1 MGMDNIQLKQEDI
14 LDGQPVLSDINPV
27 TNTRSVD
34 NPNTGEKLD
43 ETIARMWS
51 VINNKLT
58 RIVNSVNGRTGVV
71 VLTAEDV
78 GLGDVDN
85 VSYAEIKQWVR
96 ETMEAEFANRA
107 MKLYGSLAEVQ
118 AIAATNDKSYA
129 WAPFFCDTISSTDKH
144 SAIGFY
150 KWDPI
155 NNILAYEYKAV
166 NVIGGTDLSIEYDAN
181 GIIKVKIHP
190 DEHALYVEDDAGGSG
205 LRIDESK
212 LRGNV
217 YHMNGLYG
225 DGTQTQQLPDSTS
238 LLALYS
244 EWKTDQNTKV
254 SIYINDIPSNTG
266 GNDNYFNS
274 EWEGRL
280 VKGDMIITNF
290 AFKDI
295 SGTGITADTG
305 LMGQQ
310 PAIGVVTA
318 APDDPEGNDS
328 YEIKFYTIRTFIGNQ
343 YGFGLKYFDTHS
355 DDAGNGTSTGQLGI
369 FPLHALR
376 TFGDGIKENLSGLN
390 IYYSGRPNVGSP
402 SSAASRP
409 GSPSFFTPWGPESID
424 SLNINGIRVAT
435 DTTLATYASE
445 TLRPSRDMYYDYET
459 RSLCYFGSARARN
472 WVPPQWVTTLH
483 TEIATTPEERIA
495 NQIPENGYSS
505 NLSAITINLNKMVR
519 VVDKEVAHNAWT
531 YLFSDISGIKFIEP
545 PDIVGGSIT
554 DKYMN
559 LSEIGMNDGKD
570 AVGNELTRDERLYN
584 WTSGGIAV
592 NIGKFLE
599 IRPTNTEKA
608 VEYSNGGKVQVRI
621 GPGLTE
627 QVEYVITTEEPQ
639 NFERPDVYSKYYYLA
654 ADNVT
659 FRPLEYQY
667 FYDPAEPELWENK
680 YFDYYVL
687 RYVNV
692 SGETAPAWE
701 ADTYYEKGAGEY
713 EYILTTEQPLDWSTS
728 YRNYYTATDEFEPV
742 ARVYD
747 GNIPEWIPE
756 TFYYRSPLTWDL
768 AEFRHTDIYERREYN
783 RITIKPDPETLG
795 FNENGEL
802 TVIGGVGGKNI
813 RYVDYRGCFFDTVPG
828 QEVGDVV
835 VLGSGLKITG
845 GSIPLDMNLGLATK
859 KAYVADTLD
868 NSGMGELL
876 EYYIDHPVGGT
887 APTTATFQ
895 NIDATR
901 TSLAADISGA
911 NDKNVIDSIG
921 DALYDEAT
929 FVGDL
934 VASDEVRLYLTEH
947 EDDIKDRIEALFTS
961 IDGYTTEKATW
972 FGNIMTFFGIA
983 TPEPGTDLKTY
994 LISQIPTMKV
1004 YDTSKGSYLYMLDW
1018 LFALKFQDA

>member
-225 DGTQTQQLPDSTS
+225 DGTQTQQVPDSTS

-355 DDAGNGTSTGQLGI
+355 DDVGNGTSTGQLGI

-409 GSPSFFTPWGPESID
+409 GSPAFFTPWGPESID
-424 SLNINGIRVAT
+424 SFNINGIRVAT

-445 TLRPSRDMYYDYET
+445 TLRPSRDMYYDDGT
-459 RSLCYFGSARARN
+459 RSLCYFGSARVRN
-472 WVPPQWVTTLH
+472 WVPPQWVTMLH

-495 NQIPENGYSS
+495 NQIPENGYAS
-505 NLSAITINLNKMVR
+505 NLSSITINLNKMVR

-554 DKYMN
+554 DKHMN

-570 AVGNELTRDERLYN
+570 AVGNELTRDEKLYN

-608 VEYSNGGKVQVRI
+608 VDYSNGGKIQVRI
-621 GPGLTE
+621 GPGIE
-627 QVEYVITTEEPQ
+627 EDIWYDVVNPFSDQFVFDKNAEYCVELHDGAEDWAPVQYTTDAH
-639 NFERPDVYSKYYYLA
+639 FILSD
-654 ADNVT
+654 T
-659 FRPLEYQY
+659 
-667 FYDPAEPELWENK
+667 EPENWATTYTE
-680 YFDYYVL
+680 YYI
-687 RYVNV
+687 
-692 SGETAPAWE
+692 
-701 ADTYYEKGAGEY
+701 DT
-713 EYILTTEQPLDWSTS
+713 Q
-728 YRNYYTATDEFEPV
+728 TDPEGDPIIEPV
-742 ARVYD
+742 SRVYD
-747 GNIPEWIPE
+747 GNIPEWE
-756 TFYYRSPLTWDL
+756 ADTYYSLNYNGMHATLKSLTV
-768 AEFRHTDIYERREYN
+768 AGYRVAIKRTNNRFR
-783 RITIKPDPETLG
+783 IKVDHSTTEIDPETG
-795 FNENGEL
+795 AL
-802 TVIGGVGGKNI
+802 TVVGGVGGKNI

-947 EDDIKDRIEALFTS
+947 ENDIKDRIEALFTS

-1018 LFALKFQDA
+1018 LFALKFQDV